1 MADHKNKAHNK
12 QAAALAKL
20 AARRPACFGL
30 PTTSQSQQRCFEPF
44 TFCVLGDPQVGFGA
58 DGVEEDGARLAA
70 AVRRARELV
79 GATGAL
85 LVAGD
90 LTDAWL
96 PAEVRALYAAFS
108 SWPAGVPVFAALGN
122 HDVVQTE
129 GDPLA
134 VYAQLANYPQY
145 YAALHR
151 GCRFLCLDSNALR
164 AGAAAAEAH
173 LQWLA
178 EQSSGRA
185 KPPRHSFALMH
196 HPPFEHD
203 PDEGSNSWNVPP
215 DVRPRLLRLLA
226 DAGVRDILCGHRHV
240 TLVREVQVIT
250 SDGGA
255 VTLRIWIVGGTA
267 KLLPGGDVDFWCL
280 RAFSVTETGVEQT
293 VVKLEGEHFTL

>member
-96 PAEVRALYAAFS
+96 PAEVR
-108 SWPAGVPVFAALGN
+108 
-122 HDVVQTE
+122 
-129 GDPLA
+129 
-134 VYAQLANYPQY
+134 
-145 YAALHR
+145 
-151 GCRFLCLDSNALR
+151 C
-164 AGAAAAEAH
+164 
-173 LQWLA
+173 
-178 EQSSGRA
+178 
-185 KPPRHSFALMH
+185 
-196 HPPFEHD
+196 
-203 PDEGSNSWNVPP
+203 
-215 DVRPRLLRLLA
+215 PRLTPTLRRHVHGHGHGHAQNGNTKYVGRPWRMWTA
-226 DAGVRDILCGHRHV
+226 DA
-240 TLVREVQVIT
+240 
-250 SDGGA
+250 
-255 VTLRIWIVGGTA
+255 
-267 KLLPGGDVDFWCL
+267 
-280 RAFSVTETGVEQT
+280 
-293 VVKLEGEHFTL
+293 